1 MLTCLPD
8 KMRFALVDGALGFFT
23 GKGVDQPFHLPP
35 VTVFEDVLRPA
46 ALLGAHRRLQ
56 RRLLAELVHQLLG
69 IRDTVAAGDEEVVHL
84 LRITGERLQRR
95 A

>member
-1 MLTCLPD
+1 
-8 KMRFALVDGALGFFT
+8 
-23 GKGVDQPFHLPP
+23 
-35 VTVFEDVLRPA
+35 
-46 ALLGAHRRLQ
+46 
-56 RRLLAELVHQLLG
+56 VHQLLG